1 MNKLLLSALLMFFGC
16 SINMNV
22 EKESPESVASV
33 NPQKE
38 KDISINQVVQAA
50 CGQCQFGMTEKM
62 GCDLA
67 VKIEGNTYFVD
78 GTAINEHGDPH
89 ADEGFCVAIRH
100 AHVKGKVIDGRFES
114 ESFTLVK

>member
-22 EKESPESVASV
+22 EKDSPKLVEPV
-33 NPQKE
+33 NLQKE
-38 KDISINQVVQAA
+38 KNITINQVVQAA
-50 CGQCQFGMTEKM
+50 CGQCQFGMTEKV

-67 VKIEGNTYFVD
+67 FKIEGNTYFVD
-78 GTAINEHGDPH
+78 GTAINEHGDAH
-89 ADEGFCVAIRH
+89 ADDGFCVTIRH
-100 AHVKGKVIDGRFES
+100 AHVKGNIIDGRFES